1 MWRWID
7 QTLCTADH
15 TLSMT
20 TEQRD
25 GAFFMGCCKTLEPNS
40 RLTNLSWPSKKLGE
54 PSRSSPQSTRP
65 SPPPRNVTGGRLC
78 FMHRGCL
85 SRMPSPRLS
94 LTPSGRWLP
103 SYVELKPTIMMST
116 RCCRALCVHA
126 DSTMPMTSQRCCDT
140 GLRRQLHAQL
150 DRGALA
156 RHHV

>member
-78 FMHRGCL
+78 FMHRD
-85 SRMPSPRLS
+85 R
-94 LTPSGRWLP
+94 
-103 SYVELKPTIMMST
+103 KST
-116 RCCRALCVHA
+116 RLN
-126 DSTMPMTSQRCCDT
+126 SS
-140 GLRRQLHAQL
+140 
-150 DRGALA
+150 
-156 RHHV
+156 HVAISYAVFCL